1 MSKSKLFSKL
11 FNKIFKK
18 QKVFD
23 PQNRNRNFMSTRYN
37 LNTPNIDASDIII
50 KGGAGVTGAAGVKGV
65 QNIIKNKKEK
75 KETDASFGGAV
86 GPNGVL

>member
-1 MSKSKLFSKL
+1 MSKSKVLSKL

-18 QKVFD
+18 QRVFD
-23 PQNRNRNFMSTRYN
+23 PQNRNRNFMSTRYT
-37 LNTPNIDASDIII
+37 LNTPNIDPNEIII

-65 QNIIKNKKEK
+65 QNIIENKKEK